1 MGVKNKK
8 IVAII
13 GFSRSGKDICGDVFI
28 GNGYKRVAF
37 ADKVKEDFINLPRN
51 RFKLGFNNGKF
62 HMGLTL
68 QELEENKHLYRKE
81 IIEFAERKRVD
92 EPYYWVDKVK
102 DKIEGYENIVITD
115 LRRLPEI
122 EYLESLKS
130 KGYEVN
136 YINVI
141 RPLNNGGMFD
151 MDGETSKT
159 ILWCEYNNLFSVR
172 ILNASSVEELIKTT
186 NLVIQD
192 LKL

>member
-1 MGVKNKK
+1 MIKTCSDFAHIKNDRTKF
-8 IVAII
+8 
-13 GFSRSGKDICGDVFI
+13 GCCDSCHDD
-28 GNGYKRVAF
+28 
-37 ADKVKEDFINLPRN
+37 AD
-51 RFKLGFNNGKF
+51 GGW
-62 HMGLTL
+62 
-68 QELEENKHLYRKE
+68 
-81 IIEFAERKRVD
+81 AE
-92 EPYYWVDKVK
+92 
-102 DKIEGYENIVITD
+102 
-115 LRRLPEI
+115 LPEI